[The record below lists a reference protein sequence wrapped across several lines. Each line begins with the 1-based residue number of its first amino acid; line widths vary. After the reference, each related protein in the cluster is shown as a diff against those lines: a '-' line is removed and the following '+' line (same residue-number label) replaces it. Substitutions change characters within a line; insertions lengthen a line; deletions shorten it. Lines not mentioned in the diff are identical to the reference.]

1 MALARNDS
9 SPLFAEGASST
20 LRLVIYLALAIT
32 LMVVDRHFH
41 YVEILRT
48 RASAVIEPLY
58 RLAAMPAKLAH
69 DARLAFS
76 DRNAL
81 SEENAR
87 LREALMLSQTRL
99 NRLGVVQEQNQRLK
113 QLLDVQNGLGVGVQ
127 LAKLIDLRLD
137 PLLQRITLDAGSA
150 EGVSVGQALIDAHGV
165 VGQIMEVLPH
175 TSKAMLITDPNHAL
189 PVRIE
194 RSGVRV
200 IAKGTGAVD
209 RLDLLNIPASADVK
223 VGDKLVTSGLGGRFP
238 AGFPVGEIVEVKND
252 PSGLFGAAVA
262 RPSAALDRA
271 DEVLLLHELADPIGP
286 PPPAE
291 TPGPPPPVVPKTI
304 AAPGAQI
311 TP

>member
-32 LMVVDRHFH
+32 VMVVDRHFH

-48 RASAVIEPLY
+48 RTSAIIEPIY

-81 SEENAR
+81 SEENLR
-87 LREALMLSQTRL
+87 LREALMLSQARL

-127 LAKLIDLRLD
+127 LAKLIDLQLD
-137 PLLQRITLDAGSA
+137 PLLQRIVLDAGSA
-150 EGVSVGQALIDAHGV
+150 EGVSVGQAVIDAHGV
-165 VGQIMEVLPH
+165 VGQIIEVWPH
-175 TSKAMLITDPNHAL
+175 TSKAMLITDPSHAL

-200 IAKGTGAVD
+200 IARGSGVVD

-223 VGDKLVTSGLGGRFP
+223 VGDKLVTSGFGGRFP

-262 RPSAALDRA
+262 RPSAALDRT

-286 PPPAE
+286 PAPAE
-291 TPGPPPPVVPKTI
+291 IPGPPLGIAPKMS
-304 AAPGAQI
+304 AATAAQAK
-311 TP
+311 P